1 MALSHVDA
9 LERVKKTVDKL
20 LDDPFLLDL
29 PRDVTPDEV
38 TSCLAV
44 AEGRA
49 VTVLLRTYDNQIIRE
64 FFSFLSSIVALKLFI

>member
-1 MALSHVDA
+1 MDV
-9 LERVKKTVDKL
+9 LERVKEAVGKL
-20 LDDPFLLDL
+20 LNDPFLLDL

-49 VTVLLRTYDNQIIRE
+49 LTVHLRTYDDQIIRE
-64 FFSFLSSIVALKLFI
+64 FFLPLFSSIITPK